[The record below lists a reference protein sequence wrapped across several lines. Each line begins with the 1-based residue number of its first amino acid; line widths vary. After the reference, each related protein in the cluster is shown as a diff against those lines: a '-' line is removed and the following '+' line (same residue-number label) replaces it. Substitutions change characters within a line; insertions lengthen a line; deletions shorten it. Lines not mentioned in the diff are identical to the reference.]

1 MTLCDTT
8 CDASV
13 PGQVY
18 GILTSIGNLGAPVGQ
33 GIANQIYAQFT
44 PSLSSSDNYIQDS
57 QQFRETVI
65 RTLSFNVQQLLP
77 LLTLLLHG
85 LSQMHLC
92 SLLCL
97 LSMQH
102 LLCLLS
108 VFVRCFLSLSCSLS
122 CILSLIL
129 NFVVSLFILILLQV
143 AYSFAVQYGFVLFG
157 VVFVWFCRSQKDQLH
172 ERKRSWPSN
181 GQAQLE
187 QSQSVPNKQ
196 ELPSTDSSILSGI
209 RLFEAGVDYVVVF
222 DNNLCVL
229 LCSSMF

>member
-108 VFVRCFLSLSCSLS
+108 VFVRCFLSLSCSLF
-122 CILSLIL
+122 CILSY
-129 NFVVSLFILILLQV
+129 VELFIMILLQV

-157 VVFVWFCRSQKDQLH
+157 IVFVWFCPSQKDQLH

-181 GQAQLE
+181 GRLGLVML
-187 QSQSVPNKQ
+187 SFLTVIFVYFVLIDVLSMF
-196 ELPSTDSSILSGI
+196 PSTMCYKWVGG
-209 RLFEAGVDYVVVF
+209 AG
-222 DNNLCVL
+222 C
-229 LCSSMF
+229 